1 MVQIKSQ
8 SVILLT
14 TVCRGTGVSSEQFS
28 EKELIIPVVNNASH
42 AVDAVPSAHSQVL
55 WIPLVCR
62 QVGKEREV
70 ILSNNL
76 CDTRHLRTLWH
87 FSKALHSFKA
97 ILPELTCIK
106 MCFNI
111 ICVISPACNSPF
123 LCIGT

>member
-14 TVCRGTGVSSEQFS
+14 TVCRGTGVSSQQFS
-28 EKELIIPVVNNASH
+28 EKELIIPVVNKASH
-42 AVDAVPSAHSQVL
+42 TVDAVPSARSQVL

-76 CDTRHLRTLWH
+76 CDTRHLRMLWH

-97 ILPELTCIK
+97 ILPELACIK
-106 MCFNI
+106 MTLY
-111 ICVISPACNSPF
+111 V
-123 LCIGT
+123 